1 MDFQEA
7 EKYLDSTDKYG
18 IKPSLDRITLLC
30 EKLGNPQLGY
40 PSIHIT
46 GTNGKT
52 STARMISSVLEA
64 MGKKT
69 ARYTSPHLQSVTE
82 RICINGIPIS
92 AGDFARYMEMIIPS
106 VEETNRETGD
116 PLSYFEISTALAF
129 LYFSTRKVDVAVVEV
144 GMGGRWDATNLVDSR
159 VSVITNLGYD
169 HVEELGPSL
178 VDIAREKAGIIKP
191 GNIVVSGVS
200 EPELLEIVERTCR
213 EKGCPLRLLGRDFEV
228 LYHVTYGITTE
239 RVGQVIGVKGLYR
252 EYADIFVPLLGEY
265 QAVNAA
271 CAIAALEAFAGS
283 PRQISLQEVERGLGR
298 VTSPGRLEVASLH
311 PLVLLDGAHNPD
323 GAQKL
328 AQVLRSEI
336 DYDRLILV
344 LGILED
350 KDFRKILQILTPL
363 ADIVILTRSRSARA
377 ASTST
382 LSYEVKK
389 MGKECY
395 AVEDVA
401 GAVKLA
407 RTLAEVSDLVC
418 VTGSLYTVGE
428 AREAL
433 KLKLS

>member
-1 MDFQEA
+1 MNFQDA
-7 EKYLDSTDKYG
+7 ERYLDSTDKYG
-18 IKPSLDRITLLC
+18 IKPSLDRITRLC
-30 EKLGNPQLGY
+30 DKLGNPQLSY

-52 STARMISSVLEA
+52 STARMISSILEA
-64 MGKKT
+64 MGKRT

-82 RICINGIPIS
+82 RICVNGIPIS
-92 AGDFARYMEMIIPS
+92 TGDFARYMEMIIPS

-129 LYFSTRKVDVAVVEV
+129 LYFASRKVDVAVVEV

-178 VDIAREKAGIIKP
+178 EDIAREKVGIIKP
-191 GNIVVSGVS
+191 GNIVVSGIS
-200 EPELLEIVERTCR
+200 EQGLMEIVEKACR
-213 EKGCPLRLLGRDFEV
+213 EKGCPLKLLGRDFEV
-228 LYHVTYGITTE
+228 LYHITYGITTE
-239 RVGQVIGVKGLYR
+239 KVGQMVGIKGLYR
-252 EYADIFVPLLGEY
+252 EYADIFIPLLGEY
-265 QAVNAA
+265 QAINAA
-271 CAIAALEAFAGS
+271 CAIAALEAFMAS
-283 PRQISLQEVERGLGR
+283 PRRISLEDVERGLSR
-298 VTSPGRLEVASLH
+298 VSSPGRLEVVSLN

-323 GAQKL
+323 GARKL
-328 AQVLRSEI
+328 AHVLRSEI
-336 DYDRLILV
+336 DYDKLILV

-350 KDFRKILQILTPL
+350 KDFRGILQILVPL
-363 ADIVILTRSRSARA
+363 ADVVILTRSRSSRA
-377 ASTST
+377 APTST

-395 AVEDVA
+395 SVEDIP
-401 GAVKLA
+401 GAIKLA
-407 RTLAEVSDLVC
+407 RTFAEVTDLVC

-433 KLKLS
+433 KLRLS